1 MAEVKFA
8 LKCLG
13 ISILIILGLQLK
25 VNGERLEN
33 KVEDLVTSAKVVEP
47 LQEVADGAALGIR
60 RGSDSIRKFISE
72 QFAGRSTT
80 RERIERAV
88 KN

>member
-25 VNGERLEN
+25 VSGERLETKIEN
-33 KVEDLVTSAKVVEP
+33 LVMSTQVVEP

-60 RGSDSIRKFISE
+60 RGSDAIQKFLSE
-72 QFAGRSTT
+72 QFASRSTT
-80 RERIERAV
+80 KERIERAV
-88 KN
+88 K